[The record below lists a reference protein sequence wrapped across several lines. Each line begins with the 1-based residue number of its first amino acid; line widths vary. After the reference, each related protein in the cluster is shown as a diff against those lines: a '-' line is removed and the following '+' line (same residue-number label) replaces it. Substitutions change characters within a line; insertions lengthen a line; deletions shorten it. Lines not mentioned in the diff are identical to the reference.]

1 MKFKSKD
8 FDEKIHTAKDVLNQ
22 INYISR
28 KKNISDEDYA
38 EYLEFEYILACLT
51 QDEEIGYKEFKY
63 ALRIEDKRKKQ

>member
-38 EYLEFEYILACLT
+38 EYREFKYILACLT
-51 QDEEIGYKEFKY
+51 QDDEICFKALKY
-63 ALRIEDKRKKQ
+63 GLRIEDKRKKQ